1 MIVIV
6 GAGLAGLACATRLE
20 QAGADWLLLE
30 SSGKPGGRVAT
41 EITSDG
47 YLLDR
52 GFQVLLDSYPTAR
65 ELLDLQALKPGYFH
79 SGALL
84 AGEHGLEV
92 LLNPLMHPSGIL
104 GDLAARSFSLTQKL
118 ALGLYGA
125 ARLLAGGDGGGDGE
139 VGCTALEEL
148 RRHGL
153 GGDILEGFL
162 RPFFAGVFLDND
174 LGTDASVLRND
185 FRKFAFGRA
194 LLPTEGMGEIPR
206 QLANRLPLSRQRYGS
221 PVAEVV
227 RSGERVTGIRLAT
240 GEMVSC
246 DALILATEEPVSRR
260 LLGLHAGRSWSQV
273 TTLYF
278 TGVDPLYEGGYLVLP
293 AGRDRLVRHFADLTN
308 VVPSYAPEGRRL
320 LTATVLDCGNG
331 IDAELIC
338 RASQEITAIFPGF
351 VSWEFLK
358 RVDVPEALPSQRP
371 GFLADQS
378 SRRQG
383 CNLWLAGDQVARA
396 SIDSALASGL
406 RAADELLATLS

>member
-30 SSGKPGGRVAT
+30 SSKKPGGRVAT

-65 ELLDLQALKPGYFH
+65 ELLNLQALKPGYFC

-92 LLNPLMHPSGIL
+92 LLNPLMHPEGIL
-104 GDLAARSFSLTQKL
+104 GDLATQSFSLPQKL

-125 ARLLAGGDGGGDGE
+125 ARLLAGANRDGE
-139 VGCTALEEL
+139 VGHTALEEL

-174 LGTDASVLRND
+174 LGSDASVLRND

-194 LLPTEGMGEIPR
+194 LLPAEGMGAIPR
-206 QLANRLPLSRQRYGS
+206 QLATRLPLSRQRYGS
-221 PVAEVV
+221 PVEELL
-227 RSGERVTGIRLAT
+227 RSGECVTGIRLAS
-240 GEMVSC
+240 GETVSC

-260 LLGLHAGRSWSQV
+260 LLGLHAGRSWSQA

-308 VVPSYAPEGRRL
+308 VVPSYAPEGRKL
-320 LTATVLDCGNG
+320 LTATVLHGGNG
-331 IDAELIC
+331 IDAELIR
-338 RASQEITAIFPGF
+338 RAEQEISAIFPGF

-371 GFLADQS
+371 GFLADQPA
-378 SRRQG
+378 RRQG
-383 CNLWLAGDQVARA
+383 RNLWLAGDQVARA

-406 RAADELLATLS
+406 RAADELLLTLS

>member
-6 GAGLAGLACATRLE
+6 GSGLAGLACATRLE

-84 AGEHGLEV
+84 AGEQGLEV
-92 LLNPLMHPSGIL
+92 LLNPLMHPAGIL
-104 GDLAARSFSLTQKL
+104 GDLAARTFSLTQKL

-125 ARLLAGGDGGGDGE
+125 ARLLAGGHGEGE
-139 VGCTALEEL
+139 VGHTALEEL

-194 LLPTEGMGEIPR
+194 LLPAEGMGAIPR
-206 QLANRLPLSRQRYGS
+206 QLATRLPLSRQRYGS
-221 PVAEVV
+221 PVVEVV
-227 RSGERVTGIRLAT
+227 RSGERVTGIRLAS
-240 GEMVSC
+240 GETVSC
-246 DALILATEEPVSRR
+246 NALILATEEPVSRR

-308 VVPSYAPEGRRL
+308 VVPSYAPLGHRL
-320 LTATVLDCGNG
+320 LTATVLDAGNG
-331 IDAELIC
+331 IDAELIR
-338 RASQEITAIFPGF
+338 RAEQEISAIFPGF

-358 RVDVPEALPSQRP
+358 RVDVPEALPSQQP
-371 GFLADQS
+371 GFLADQPA
-378 SRRQG
+378 RRQG
-383 CNLWLAGDQVARA
+383 GNLWLAGDQVARA

-406 RAADELLATLS
+406 RAADELLLTLS

>member
-6 GAGLAGLACATRLE
+6 GAGMAGLACATRLE

-41 EITSDG
+41 ESTPDG

-65 ELLDLQALKPGYFH
+65 ELLDLQALNPGYFR

-104 GDLAARSFSLTQKL
+104 GDLVARSFSIPQKL

-125 ARLLAGGDGGGDGE
+125 ARLLAGGQGDGE
-139 VGCTALEEL
+139 VGHTALEEL

-153 GGDILEGFL
+153 GGDVLEGFL

-194 LLPTEGMGEIPR
+194 LLPSEGMGAIPR
-206 QLANRLPLSRQRYGS
+206 QLATRLPLSRQRYGS
-221 PVAEVV
+221 PVEELV
-227 RSGERVTGIRLAT
+227 RSGERVTAIRLAS
-240 GEMVSC
+240 GETVSC

-260 LLGLHAGRSWSQV
+260 LLGLHAGRSWSRV

-308 VVPSYAPEGRRL
+308 VVPSYAPRGRRL
-320 LTATVLDCGNG
+320 LTATVLEGGNG
-331 IDAELIC
+331 IDAELIR
-338 RASQEITAIFPGF
+338 RAEEEIATIFPEF
-351 VSWEFLK
+351 VSWEFLQ

-371 GFLADQS
+371 GFLANQPA
-378 SRRQG
+378 RRQG
-383 CNLWLAGDQVARA
+383 ANLWLAGDQVARA